1 MILSGAPTYDTPK
14 GPTVYRFEEDFR
26 HGFWHSSTA
35 GVAKWRSYEQN
46 GADTQTVQDDY
57 LRLQTAGTAQIFHA
71 CANRGFKLQNMA
83 AGAKVRFG
91 AMFRVLDA
99 DDVDVHIGLGAF
111 DSDGYTATAP
121 TDYSGFKITD
131 GAATVQTLNRKDSS
145 DTAITLATAS
155 DDTWMRVWM
164 EFVAEA
170 TMSSGTLKYWLN
182 GSVVGSTRITTF
194 PDDLFLFPVIDA
206 ELQVASDY
214 LDIKWMFAECNLDY
228 TAGTP

>member
-26 HGFWHSSTA
+26 NGFWHSSTA

-91 AMFRVLDA
+91 TKFRVTDA
-99 DDVDVHIGLGAF
+99 DDVDIHLGLGVF
-111 DSDGYTATAP
+111 DSDGFTATGP
-121 TDYSGFKITD
+121 TDYAGLRIVD
-131 GAATVQTLNRKDSS
+131 GAATVQSLIRKDSS
-145 DTAITLATAS
+145 DTTSTIGTAA
-155 DDTWMRVWM
+155 DATWMRVWI

-170 TMSSGTLKYWLN
+170 TMSSGVLKIWLN
-182 GSVVGSTRITTF
+182 SEIVSTTRLTTF
-194 PDDLFLFPVIDA
+194 PDDLYIFPVMDA

-214 LDIKWMFAECNLDY
+214 LDIQWMFAECNLDY